1 MNDFTCMYSKYEI
14 PVLLRSLSN
23 EVKSDTMFN
32 EDNWYLTL
40 AFAGIWVQLHSL
52 PMVIIL
58 AGLGISGINTTKMY
72 DFAALD
78 YEQRDFKHPGTGQ

>member
-40 AFAGIWVQLHSL
+40 AFAGIWV
-52 PMVIIL
+52 
-58 AGLGISGINTTKMY
+58 
-72 DFAALD
+72 
-78 YEQRDFKHPGTGQ
+78 